1 VEAELSTGNRRSI
14 LIVDDE
20 ESIRRLLETSL
31 EQRGYQTCLAS
42 SAHDALREL
51 SSNSY
56 DLVLSDLRMP
66 AMSGLEL
73 LEAIGARHQDV
84 GVLLLTGCND
94 VTLAVAAMQMGALD
108 YVLKPFRL
116 DQIAD
121 AIRRALERHDRELL
135 QKRHVSHLE
144 EVLRAQTLELR
155 STFEHLQ
162 DMSAAALEA
171 LVAALD
177 VREHETQEHSK
188 RVSEYSLHL
197 ARAMGVDPS
206 LMLDIARGALLHDI
220 GKIGISDNILLK
232 AGRLTP
238 AEWDEMRK
246 HPGVG
251 HWIVGGLQVLRESA
265 EIVLAHQEKF
275 DGSGY
280 PRGLRGEEIPLG
292 ARIFSV
298 VDCYDAITSDR
309 PYRKARDY
317 AAARDEIVRCSG
329 TQFDPRIV
337 EYFLLIP
344 PGDWMEIRRRVSPG
358 PGSVNIPK
366 GIPGN
371 GNSIQ
376 PHQADQ

>member
-1 VEAELSTGNRRSI
+1 LGTEIKRSI

-20 ESIRRLLETSL
+20 ESIRRLLDTSL
-31 EQRGYQTCLAS
+31 RSRGYHTRVAG
-42 SAHDALREL
+42 SAQDALSEL
-51 SSNSY
+51 SSSSY

-73 LEAIGARHQDV
+73 LEAISARHQSV

-94 VTLAVAAMQMGALD
+94 VSLAVSAMQMGALD

-116 DQIAD
+116 DQIGEAV
-121 AIRRALERHDRELL
+121 RKALERHDREML

-144 EVLRAQTLELR
+144 EVVRTQTLELR
-155 STFEHLQ
+155 STFDHLQ

-177 VREHETQEHSK
+177 VREHETQAHSK

-197 ARAMGVDPS
+197 ARAMGVDVS
-206 LMLDIARGALLHDI
+206 LMVDIARGALLHDI
-220 GKIGISDNILLK
+220 GKIGVSDNILLK
-232 AGRLTP
+232 PGRLTP

-246 HPGVG
+246 HPTVG
-251 HWIVGGLQVLRESA
+251 HWIVGGLQVLHTAA

-280 PRGLRGEEIPLG
+280 PRGLSGENIPLG

-309 PYRKARDY
+309 PYRKANNY
-317 AAARDEIVRCSG
+317 AAARAEIIRCSG

-337 EYFLLIP
+337 EFFLQIP
-344 PGDWMEIRRRVSPG
+344 PEDWTEIRKRVSPG
-358 PGSVNIPK
+358 TDRAKVL
-366 GIPGN
+366 N
-371 GNSIQ
+371 GPQ
-376 PHQADQ
+376 GDEFPVYQV

>member
-1 VEAELSTGNRRSI
+1 MRSQLGTENKRSI

-20 ESIRRLLETSL
+20 EPIRRLLDTLLHS
-31 EQRGYQTCLAS
+31 RGYQTRVTS
-42 SAHDALREL
+42 SAQDALSEL

-73 LEAIGARHQDV
+73 LEAISARHQDV

-94 VTLAVAAMQMGALD
+94 VSLAVSAMQMGALD

-116 DQIAD
+116 DQIGEAV
-121 AIRRALERHDRELL
+121 RKALERHDREML

-144 EVLRAQTLELR
+144 EVVRTQTLELR
-155 STFEHLQ
+155 STFDHLQ

-177 VREHETQEHSK
+177 VREHETQAHSK

-197 ARAMGVDPS
+197 ARAMGVDVS
-206 LMLDIARGALLHDI
+206 LMVDIARGALLHDI
-220 GKIGISDNILLK
+220 GKIGVSDNILLK
-232 AGRLTP
+232 PGRLTA

-246 HPGVG
+246 HPTVG
-251 HWIVGGLQVLRESA
+251 HWIVGGLQVLRKAA
-265 EIVLAHQEKF
+265 EIVLAHQERF

-280 PRGLRGEEIPLG
+280 PRGLSGENIPLG

-309 PYRKARDY
+309 PYRKANNY
-317 AAARDEIVRCSG
+317 AAARAEIIRCSG
-329 TQFDPRIV
+329 TQFDPRIAEV
-337 EYFLLIP
+337 FLQIP
-344 PGDWMEIRRRVSPG
+344 PEDWTEIRKRVSLG
-358 PGSVNIPK
+358 PDRAKVLSAA
-366 GIPGN
+366 
-371 GNSIQ
+371 
-376 PHQADQ
+376 QADEFPVYQV